1 MRSTWLYH
9 VTRASRPLFGLCWRM
24 RLSGEVDSIPK
35 TGPAI
40 VAANHSSFVDPWF
53 LGPFLFPR
61 RIRFLIT
68 RLWYDKSPVWNFV
81 FRSYDTIPMERH
93 AGATLEV
100 ARAALEAGNVVG
112 IFPEGKISHDGR
124 IQRFRSGVCYLA
136 ARTGAPVI
144 PIGIEGAYES
154 LPRDRKLPKRGNVTA
169 RVGLPLK
176 FPNSPRDGKI
186 PKEIVREFRDSL
198 FAEICRL
205 AGQENILAEMTERG
219 STRSRVSPTDGDVSR
234 TCGSGTPCTEMHSK
248 Q

>member
-9 VTRASRPLFGLCWRM
+9 VTRASRPLFSLCWRM
-24 RLSGEVDSIPK
+24 RLSGEIDSIPK

-93 AGATLEV
+93 AGATLDV
-100 ARAALEAGNVVG
+100 ARVALDAGDVVG
-112 IFPEGKISHDGR
+112 IFPEGRISHDGR

-144 PIGIEGAYES
+144 PIGIRGAYES
-154 LPRDRKLPKRGNVTA
+154 LPRDRKLPKRGKVTV
-169 RVGLPLK
+169 RVGSPLS
-176 FPNSPRDGKI
+176 FPGSPRDGNI
-186 PKEIVREFRDSL
+186 PKQDVREFRDRL

-205 AGQENILAEMTERG
+205 AGQEDALAEMTGRA
-219 STRSRVSPTDGDVSR
+219 SARSRSTSADARPEDPAPNAPLPAAD
-234 TCGSGTPCTEMHSK
+234 
-248 Q
+248 

>member
-61 RIRFLIT
+61 RIRFLVT
-68 RLWYDKSPVWNFV
+68 RLWFDKSPVWNFV

-100 ARAALEAGNVVG
+100 ARAALDAGSVVG

-144 PIGIEGAYES
+144 PIGIQGAYES

-169 RVGLPLK
+169 RVGPPLK
-176 FPNSPRDGKI
+176 FPGSPREGNI
-186 PKEIVREFRDSL
+186 PKQIVREFRDNL

-205 AGQENILAEMTERG
+205 AGQDDVLAKMTERA
-219 STRSRVSPTDGDVSR
+219 STPSRSAPTGAQPEA
-234 TCGSGTPCTEMHSK
+234 TPPPDPLPAAD
-248 Q
+248 